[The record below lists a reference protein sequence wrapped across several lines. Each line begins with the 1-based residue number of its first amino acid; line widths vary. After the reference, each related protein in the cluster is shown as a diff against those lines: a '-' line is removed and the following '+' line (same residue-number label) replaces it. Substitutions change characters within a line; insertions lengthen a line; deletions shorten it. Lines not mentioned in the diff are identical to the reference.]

1 MKTKLNKNFNEF
13 LDEASKPKW
22 LRNDLGK
29 MRKRGRIPILVDKIK
44 NGEEILTVNG
54 LQVLDKKIEVNGVE
68 HDVKSMT
75 QTLEDPASTN
85 TKVKFFVKGKPLNIK
100 DTFKTPEFGG
110 KGAGS
115 GEAAEDAYL
124 KSFQNNLQQTI
135 EKEGAPY
142 ITIIIKGRKEKVTD
156 VIKTPPYR
164 GDRNPKS
171 DFSLIGLDGQTQVG
185 FISHKAGSGPRDFQQ
200 YGGISKD
207 KQLAD
212 NPKVQDFAK
221 AVKDARPGGLV
232 SGDKFTRTVK
242 DPKVKQLA
250 LYGPEAGKK
259 PSPYNVD
266 EFHQGQMSLK
276 GGNGVYK
283 IVSNHKVVRPKV
295 PKGGYEP
302 TYVARYNNRTQ
313 TVGKIKIDKARL
325 GVFAKDQY
333 KNSKEI

>member
-22 LRNDLGK
+22 LKNDLGK
-29 MRKRGRIPILVDKIK
+29 MRKRGRISVLVDKIK
-44 NGEEILTVNG
+44 NGEEILTTKG
-54 LQVLDKKIEVNGVE
+54 LVVLDKKIEVNGVE
-68 HDVKSMT
+68 HDVKSMQ
-75 QTLEDPASTN
+75 QTLEDPKSTN
-85 TKVKFFVKGKPLNIK
+85 TKVKFFVKGKAISID

-110 KGAGS
+110 RGAGS

-124 KSFQNNLQQTI
+124 TSFRNNLLQTI
-135 EKEGAPY
+135 ESEGAPY
-142 ITIIIKGRKEKVTD
+142 ITIIIKGRQEKVTD
-156 VIKTPPYR
+156 IIKTPPYR

-171 DFSLIGLDGQTQVG
+171 DFSLIGLDGSTQVG
-185 FISHKAGSGPRDFQQ
+185 FISHKAGSGPKDFQQ

-207 KQLAD
+207 KQLAS
-212 NPKVQDFAK
+212 NSKVQDFAQ
-221 AVKDARPGGLV
+221 AVKDARPDGLV
-232 SGDKFTRTVK
+232 SGDKLTRKVK
-242 DPKVKQLA
+242 DPKVKQLT

-276 GGNGVYK
+276 GARGVYK
-283 IVSNHKVVRPKV
+283 IISTHKVIRPKV

-302 TYVARYNNRTQ
+302 TYVARYNKRTQ
-313 TVGKIKIDKARL
+313 SVGDIKIDNARL

-333 KNSKEI
+333 TNTTKV